1 MFIIYFRNSQ
11 RYHCLKLKMYWP
23 CLLWKMQ
30 TFLIQYRDNYIL
42 RNSIRIFFMRYT
54 YLYKQK
60 NQTQGSRWRAIRS
73 KKSTCEGWLC
83 FLVGQMRSSSRPGL
97 CRVAARIFFHLS
109 FMKMLISCLLKSIIS
124 VKYFE
129 RDFLGK

>member
-11 RYHCLKLKMYWP
+11 RYHCLKLKIYWP

-42 RNSIRIFFMRYT
+42 RNSIGICFMRYT
-54 YLYKQK
+54 YFYKQK
-60 NQTQGSRWRAIRS
+60 NQAQGSRWRAIRA

-83 FLVGQMRSSSRPGL
+83 FLVGQMWSSSCLVILKSRPGL
-97 CRVAARIFFHLS
+97 CRRPRIFPLVIYENVDIVFIEIYRS
-109 FMKMLISCLLKSIIS
+109 
-124 VKYFE
+124 
-129 RDFLGK
+129 R